1 MNALTSTPTP
11 RLPEQ
16 ISYLDGTDERSI
28 AGGVRVIWG
37 CALMLACF
45 LAWAAWF
52 EVVEVSTGTGKVVPS
67 SREQLIQSMEGGIV
81 KQMFVTEGALV
92 ERGQVLAQL
101 DAVKN
106 ESNVGE
112 SEAKYRAALASVN
125 RLQAEVSEQ
134 PLKFDHA
141 LDDSPDLI
149 RAESELYKTRS
160 RGLEDT
166 LTGIQSSLKLVRS
179 ELEITENLAKIGASS
194 RVEVLRLNRQRS
206 ELELKA
212 TEARS
217 DYMVRAREDL
227 AKANAEAQMLVA
239 VIRGRN
245 DSLSRL
251 TLRSPV
257 RGIVKDIEVTT
268 IGGVIPPNGQLMQIV
283 PLDDQLLIETRI
295 SPRDIAFIHPDQQA
309 KVKITAYDY
318 SIYGSLDGKVVAIS
332 PDTLQDEVKPEV
344 FYYRVFI
351 RTDSDVLRNKAGK
364 TFAIVPGMI
373 ATVDIRTGEKTV
385 LDYLIKPLN
394 RAREALRER

>member
-1 MNALTSTPTP
+1 MSTY
-11 RLPEQ
+11 EHA
-16 ISYLDGTDERSI
+16 SYLDGDDDRGLVRG
-28 AGGVRVIWG
+28 ARVIWG
-37 CALMLACF
+37 CALMLGCF
-45 LAWAAWF
+45 FVWAYWF
-52 EVVEVSTGTGKVVPS
+52 QVVEVSTGTGKVIPS
-67 SREQLIQSMEGGIV
+67 SHEQVIQSMEGGIV
-81 KQMFVTEGALV
+81 KQLNVSEGALV
-92 ERGQVLAQL
+92 ERGEVLAQL
-101 DAVKN
+101 DPVKN

-125 RLQAEVSEQ
+125 RLQAEVNDT
-134 PLKFDHA
+134 PLKFAPSLQAYPELISAETA
-141 LDDSPDLI
+141 L
-149 RAESELYKTRS
+149 YTTRR
-160 RGLEDT
+160 RGLEAT
-166 LTGIQSSLKLVRS
+166 LAGIQESLKLVRS
-179 ELEITENLAKIGASS
+179 ELDITQNLAKIGASS

-227 AKANAEAQMLVA
+227 AKANAEADMLVA

-245 DSLSRL
+245 DSLERM

-257 RGIVKDIEVTT
+257 RGVVKDIEVTT
-268 IGGVIPPNGQLMQIV
+268 VGGVIPPNGKLMEIV
-283 PLDDQLLIETRI
+283 PLDEQLLIETRI
-295 SPRDIAFIHPDQQA
+295 APRDIAFIHPDQDA

-318 SIYGSLDGKVVAIS
+318 SIYGSLDGKVVTIS
-332 PDTLQDEVKPEV
+332 PDTIQDQAKPEI

-351 RTDSDVLRNKAGK
+351 RTNADVLRNKAGK